1 MEPPRVRRVCRRADG
16 SSHDFGG
23 RGRSSQQGNRAQ
35 QKGVVMHQYKV
46 EITREGRWWMV
57 HIPEIAGPPQ
67 ARRLSEAPTMAREF
81 IALDRGI
88 PLKEINVEVT
98 SVRIEQPDAGDLL
111 ESANQIKHIRAQANE
126 LERESAKRAREYAHW
141 LVSHGVP
148 VRDIAALLEISPQ
161 RVSQLANS

>member
-1 MEPPRVRRVCRRADG
+1 
-16 SSHDFGG
+16 
-23 RGRSSQQGNRAQ
+23 
-35 QKGVVMHQYKV
+35 MHQYKV

-57 HIPEIAGPPQ
+57 HIPAIDGLTQ
-67 ARRLSEAPTMAREF
+67 ARRLTEAPTMAREY

-88 PLKEINVEVT
+88 PLREINVEVT
-98 SVRIEQPDAGDLL
+98 SVRIEEPYPRELL
-111 ESANQIKHIRAQANE
+111 QSATQIKHIRAQANE
-126 LERESAKRAREYAHW
+126 LERESAERAREYAHW